1 MVWKIFLFILLA
13 FVSVA
18 GVAFPI
24 VPVPHTWYEFPLI
37 PGLKENAKIIF
48 FHVPTAWLAVVAFLM
63 STIYSFKYLRYKNLD
78 DDVKSYAAAQLGII
92 FTILATIT
100 GAVWAKFAWGS
111 FWSWDP
117 RQTSIFALLL
127 IYGAW
132 FALRSSI
139 ESEEKKATLSAVYS
153 IIAFLTVP
161 FFVFIMPRIML
172 GLHPGAEEI
181 DPSKGQVVQS
191 SSPVIDF
198 KMNANMELIF
208 FLSLIGFTVLYF
220 WMWRLGYKSIMY
232 RDRINKHSI
241 RNNIARLIPISKQQ
255 RYLYRCNNCSYCLD
269 RYFFIPVQFR

>member
-1 MVWKIFLFILLA
+1 MVWKISLFLILA

-18 GVAFPI
+18 GIAFPI
-24 VPVPHTWYEFPLI
+24 VPVPHAWYEFPLI

-48 FHVPTAWLAVVAFLM
+48 FHVPTAWLSVVAFLM
-63 STIYSFKYLRYKNLD
+63 STIYSIQYLRKKNLD
-78 DDVKSYAAAQLGII
+78 DDAKSYAASQLGII
-92 FTILATIT
+92 FCILATVT

-139 ESEEKKATLSAVYS
+139 ESEEKRASLSSVYS

-161 FFVFIMPRIML
+161 FFVFIMPRIMK
-172 GLHPGAEEI
+172 GLHPGSA
-181 DPSKGQVVQS
+181 DDTNSG
-191 SSPVIDF
+191 PVIDF
-198 KMNANMELIF
+198 KMNANMQLIF

-220 WMWRLGYKSIMY
+220 WMWNIGYKSIIY
-232 RDRINKHSI
+232 RDKLNKQN
-241 RNNIARLIPISKQQ
+241 RG
-255 RYLYRCNNCSYCLD
+255 
-269 RYFFIPVQFR
+269 